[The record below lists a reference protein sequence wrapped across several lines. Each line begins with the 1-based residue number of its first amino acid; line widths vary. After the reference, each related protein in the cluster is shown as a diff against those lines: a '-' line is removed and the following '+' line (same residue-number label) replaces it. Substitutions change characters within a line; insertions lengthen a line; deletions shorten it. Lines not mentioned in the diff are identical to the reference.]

1 MMDCIKFPKK
11 TVLLFVSLFLI
22 VIACSSCAKKSNLT
36 NEENFDTEDTL
47 EVQTI
52 DGDEY
57 IAIAV
62 PLTGP
67 YRDLGNSIVEGA
79 TLAVEEFN
87 ENSKQRIGTIIIDD
101 GGLASEGLARADIVI
116 AQKALGVIGHL
127 NSEISIEAAK
137 KYAKAGIPAISP
149 ASTHPKLTEIA
160 ELKGFIYRTIGTDKQ
175 LGDIAAQIVSK
186 DTSIK
191 KVAVLYNDRPYG
203 VSVASEFTKK
213 LNELKTHELVL
224 NQTIPVRTSN
234 HKDTAQK
241 VIQSG
246 SELVF
251 FVGEYNDAAYL
262 LSSLKA
268 LNPKIKFIGSEGIFH
283 DKFITLAGASS
294 DGALVIGSGY
304 ISPELE
310 KNYQKRFSKAS
321 SGYVSTSYKA
331 TKILLEAIQKNNF
344 KNPAGIAKYLST
356 NPVFDSKGDLAKP
369 DFTIYQV
376 QGSKFIPKTQS

>member
-1 MMDCIKFPKK
+1 MTNLMKFSK
-11 TVLLFVSLFLI
+11 TLSFFLVMALFFSLT
-22 VIACSSCAKKSNLT
+22 ACSSSKINQSP
-36 NEENFDTEDTL
+36 ENFDNEDTL

-52 DGDEY
+52 DGDHY

-79 TLAVEEFN
+79 TIAVEEFN
-87 ENSKQRIGTIIIDD
+87 VTSKQKIGTIIIDD

-149 ASTHPKLTEIA
+149 ASTHPKLTEIP

-175 LGDIAAQIVSK
+175 LGEVAAQVVSK

-191 KVAVLYNDRPYG
+191 KVALLYNDRPYG
-203 VSVASEFTKK
+203 ISVASEFAKK
-213 LNELKTHELVL
+213 LAELKTHELVL
-224 NQTIPVRTSN
+224 NQTIPVRTTN

-241 VIQSG
+241 VIQTG

-251 FVGEYNDAAYL
+251 FIGEYNDAAYL
-262 LSSLKA
+262 LSNLKA
-268 LNPKIKFIGSEGIFH
+268 LNPKIKFLGSEGIFH
-283 DKFITLAGASS
+283 ERFISIAGAN
-294 DGALVIGSGY
+294 AHEAYVIGSG
-304 ISPELE
+304 ITSPQLAQAYKDRFG
-310 KNYQKRFSKAS
+310 KNS
-321 SGYVSTSYKA
+321 SGYVATSYKA

-356 NPVFDSKGDLAKP
+356 NPVFNSNGDLKQP
-369 DFTIYQV
+369 EFTVYQV
-376 QGSKFIPKTQS
+376 KNSKFVAL

>member
-1 MMDCIKFPKK
+1 MTNLMKFSKISSFLL
-11 TVLLFVSLFLI
+11 VIALLFSMT
-22 VIACSSCAKKSNLT
+22 ACSNTKNNQSA
-36 NEENFDTEDTL
+36 ENFDNEDAL

-52 DGDEY
+52 DGDQY

-79 TLAVEEFN
+79 TIAVEEFN
-87 ENSKQRIGTIIIDD
+87 ETAKQKIGTIIIDD

-149 ASTHPKLTEIA
+149 ASTHPKLTEIS

-175 LGDIAAQIVSK
+175 LGEVAAQVVSK
-186 DTSIK
+186 DSSVK
-191 KVAVLYNDRPYG
+191 KVALLYNDRPYG
-203 VSVASEFTKK
+203 ISVASEFAKK
-213 LNELKTHELVL
+213 LAELKTHELVL
-224 NQTIPVRTSN
+224 NQTIPVRTTN
-234 HKDTAQK
+234 HKGTAQK

-251 FVGEYNDAAYL
+251 FIGEYNDAAYL
-262 LSSLKA
+262 LSNLKA
-268 LNPKIKFIGSEGIFH
+268 LNPKIKFLGSEGIFH
-283 DKFITLAGASS
+283 ERFISIAGANAQ
-294 DGALVIGSGY
+294 GAYVIGSG
-304 ISPELE
+304 ITSPELAKAYKDRFG
-310 KNYQKRFSKAS
+310 KNS

-356 NPVFDSKGDLAKP
+356 NPVFNANGDLKQPEFTVYQVKDSKFVA
-369 DFTIYQV
+369 I
-376 QGSKFIPKTQS
+376 

>member
-1 MMDCIKFPKK
+1 MTNLMKFSKISSFLL
-11 TVLLFVSLFLI
+11 VLALLFSMT
-22 VIACSSCAKKSNLT
+22 ACSNTKKNQSA
-36 NEENFDTEDTL
+36 ENFDNEDAL

-52 DGDEY
+52 DGDQY

-79 TLAVEEFN
+79 TIAVEEFN
-87 ENSKQRIGTIIIDD
+87 ETAKQKIGTIIIDD

-149 ASTHPKLTEIA
+149 ASTHPKLTEIS

-175 LGDIAAQIVSK
+175 LGEVAAQVVSK
-186 DTSIK
+186 DTSVK
-191 KVAVLYNDRPYG
+191 KVALLYNDRPYG
-203 VSVASEFTKK
+203 ISVASEFAKK
-213 LNELKTHELVL
+213 LAELKTHELVL
-224 NQTIPVRTSN
+224 NQTIPVRTTN

-251 FVGEYNDAAYL
+251 FIGEYNDAAYL

-268 LNPKIKFIGSEGIFH
+268 LNPKIKFLGSEGIFH
-283 DKFITLAGASS
+283 ERFISIAGDNAQ
-294 DGALVIGSGY
+294 GAYVIGSG
-304 ISPELE
+304 ITSPELAKAYKDRFG
-310 KNYQKRFSKAS
+310 KNS

-356 NPVFDSKGDLAKP
+356 NPVFNANGDLKQPEFTVYQVKDSKFVA
-369 DFTIYQV
+369 I
-376 QGSKFIPKTQS
+376 